1 MTVTPKRTPKHWLR
15 RHSIRPTCMK
25 KLILAL
31 LFLLPLLSPAQ
42 TISFS
47 FDDGL
52 DPREQSQ
59 AAVWNAQILA
69 ALKTTKTT
77 AMLFP
82 AGDLVDSPEGL
93 SLVKQWSDAGH
104 AIGNHTYS
112 HTSLNN
118 NSITLDDFTADVL
131 RADGLLK
138 DMPGWNR
145 RLRFPYL
152 KEGATVD
159 KRDGMRQWM
168 DANHYLPAPVSID
181 TSDWYFDERFVT
193 WRANHATQDVAAFRR
208 AYLAHLWSRAQYYE
222 ALAKRTQGRSP
233 AHVMLLHTSG
243 INAEFLPDVLAM
255 FKDKGWRIVSPQDAF
270 KDPLYT
276 QRTTTL
282 PAGESIIWALAKQ
295 AGAPDLRY
303 PAEDGKYEQPGL
315 DALDSAGGAADITN
329 KVRATVDAAIGR

>member
-1 MTVTPKRTPKHWLR
+1 
-15 RHSIRPTCMK
+15 MK

-31 LFLLPLLSPAQ
+31 LLLLPLLSPAQ

-52 DPREQSQ
+52 DPREQVQ
-59 AAVWNAQILA
+59 ATAWNAQILA
-69 ALKTTKTT
+69 ALKATKTT

-82 AGDLVDSPEGL
+82 AGDVVDSPEGL
-93 SLVKQWSDAGH
+93 SLVKQWGDAGH

-118 NSITLDDFTADVL
+118 NSITLDGFTADVL

-138 DMPGWNR
+138 NLPGWSR

-152 KEGATVD
+152 KEGATVG

-181 TSDWYFDERFVT
+181 TSDWYFDERFVA
-193 WRANHATQDVAAFRR
+193 WRASHAKHELAPFKR

-222 ALAKRTQGRSP
+222 GLAKQTLGRSP
-233 AHVMLLHTSG
+233 AHVMLLHTSAV
-243 INAEFLPDVLAM
+243 NAEFLPDVLAM
-255 FKDKGWRIVSPQDAF
+255 FKDKGWRIVSPLEAF
-270 KDPLYT
+270 NDPLYT
-276 QRTTTL
+276 RRTTTL
-282 PAGESIIWALAKQ
+282 PAGESIVWALAKQ
-295 AGAPDLRY
+295 AGAPNLRY

-315 DALDSAGGAADITN
+315 DALDNASGAAESTD
-329 KVRATVDAAIGR
+329 KVRAAVDAAIVR